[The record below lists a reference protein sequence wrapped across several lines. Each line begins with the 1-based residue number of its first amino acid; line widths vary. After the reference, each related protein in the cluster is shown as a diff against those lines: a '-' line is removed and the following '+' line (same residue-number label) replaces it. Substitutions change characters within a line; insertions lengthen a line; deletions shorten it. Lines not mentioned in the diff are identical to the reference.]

1 MIDDPECPKSGKHW
15 DLEATQIKKSQYAI
29 KKIVEDT

>member
-1 MIDDPECPKSGKHW
+1 MIDDPECPKSGKHC
-15 DLEATQIKKSQYAI
+15 DPEATQIKKSQYAI